1 MFAVFL
7 VVFLELL
14 IVVGV
19 TVSSFELLYIYT
31 NTCKSDTDVRV
42 VEHASM
48 T

>member
-7 VVFLELL
+7 VTFLELS

-19 TVSSFELLYIYT
+19 AVSSFELLNIYT
-31 NTCKSDTDVRV
+31 NTCRSDTDVRV